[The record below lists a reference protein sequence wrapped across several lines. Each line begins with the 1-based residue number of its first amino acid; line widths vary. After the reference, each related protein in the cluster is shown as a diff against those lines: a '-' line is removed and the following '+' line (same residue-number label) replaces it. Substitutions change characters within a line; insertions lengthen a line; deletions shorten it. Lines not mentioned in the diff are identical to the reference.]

1 MASAVTY
8 EMVEDVCNHLA
19 AGGESPTYLKVHQ
32 RLGKGSTR
40 IVSAYIRQWR
50 EAHALSKA
58 LERDP
63 LFGEWPEALQ
73 LKARSLFDG
82 LLALSAE
89 AANASAESQRLSF
102 EERERVLAA
111 KAQEAARLAD
121 DALDKLRSEQAESA
135 RLAVEIR
142 SLEAAVEGRQD
153 MVSDL
158 IEQRAL
164 QELRLVE
171 AAERLEALRAEHAQ
185 QITRLAEEAAAER
198 KRLLEEIRLEQERAG
213 GERELLMRQTD
224 RLRQDHVA
232 AVEELR
238 LRVAKL
244 DGALTSQRQKNEE
257 AEQRASAL
265 AASRQQLEETVAA
278 AERRSAGLEDELARL
293 RARQVTDAARLG
305 GQETQISMLMQQ
317 LEREAQRT
325 LAVEERLQALTLQ
338 QAAPPALLP
347 APAGPGAPEGGA

>member
-1 MASAVTY
+1 MFATKLRNSAIYATIKHKVPHVADWVKHRRKGLAMASAVTY

-32 RLGKGSTR
+32 CLGKGSTR

-63 LFGEWPEALQ
+63 LFGEWPEALH

-142 SLEAAVEGRQD
+142 SLEAAVEGRQN

-158 IEQRAL
+158 
-164 QELRLVE
+164 
-171 AAERLEALRAEHAQ
+171 
-185 QITRLAEEAAAER
+185 
-198 KRLLEEIRLEQERAG
+198 G
-213 GERELLMRQTD
+213 
-224 RLRQDHVA
+224 
-232 AVEELR
+232 
-238 LRVAKL
+238 
-244 DGALTSQRQKNEE
+244 SPQKTENK
-257 AEQRASAL
+257 
-265 AASRQQLEETVAA
+265 
-278 AERRSAGLEDELARL
+278 AR
-293 RARQVTDAARLG
+293 
-305 GQETQISMLMQQ
+305 
-317 LEREAQRT
+317 
-325 LAVEERLQALTLQ
+325 
-338 QAAPPALLP
+338 
-347 APAGPGAPEGGA
+347 